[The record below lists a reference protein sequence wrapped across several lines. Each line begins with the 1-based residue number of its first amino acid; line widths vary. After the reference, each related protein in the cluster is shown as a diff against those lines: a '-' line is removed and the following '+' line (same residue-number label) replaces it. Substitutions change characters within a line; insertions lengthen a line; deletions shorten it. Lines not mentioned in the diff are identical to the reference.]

1 MAVGDFD
8 PPGVT
13 DRAKDL
19 RTMFV
24 ARWLVPTNPADL
36 AAEPGGEPLG
46 RRLRGSPVHEHEFEA
61 PVSARAGQV
70 LEYQLDGARLG
81 GRGGHDAHAERKAGD
96 VDADDSFCPVSPA
109 IGTALVVES
118 HAPIGGP
125 SREVGV
131 DDDHRGRGSFRP
143 RAVRD
148 EACNGVSIRD
158 HVPLLDHRRNCDQT
172 LVQGPNSSGRY
183 LH

>member
-13 DRAKDL
+13 DRPKDL

-24 ARWLVPTNPADL
+24 ARWLVPTDPADL

-96 VDADDSFCPVSPA
+96 VDADDSFGPVGPTV
-109 IGTALVVES
+109 GTALVVES
-118 HAPIGGP
+118 HATIGGP
-125 SREVGV
+125 SREMCV
-131 DDDHRGRGSFRP
+131 DDDHRWRGFCSTKCSAR
-143 RAVRD
+143 R
-148 EACNGVSIRD
+148 GVQWGEY
-158 HVPLLDHRRNCDQT
+158 P
-172 LVQGPNSSGRY
+172 
-183 LH
+183 